1 MIITTTGSIEGKSIS
16 RYHGIVAGEA
26 VMGANFVRDFFARIR
41 DVVGGRSG
49 SYQKV
54 IKGARNDAI
63 DDLMDQAAELG
74 ANAIVGVTFD
84 TEVVG
89 SSMLMVIATG
99 TAVTID

>member
-16 RYHGIVAGEA
+16 QYHGIVAGEA

-41 DVVGGRSG
+41 DIVGGRSG

-74 ANAIVGVTFD
+74 ANAIVGVSFD

>member
-1 MIITTTGSIEGKSIS
+1 MIITTTGSIEGKSILQ
-16 RYHGIVAGEA
+16 YHGIVAGEA

-41 DVVGGRSG
+41 DIVGGRSG

-74 ANAIVGVTFD
+74 ANAIVGISFD

>member
-16 RYHGIVAGEA
+16 HYHGIVAGEA

-41 DVVGGRSG
+41 DIVGGRSG

-74 ANAIVGVTFD
+74 ANAIVGVSFD